1 MSIQNLSAEELRQR
15 LREQP
20 EHLEIVDVRQ
30 PLEFAAVHIRG
41 SKLIPLDQFE
51 SRWGEIDWTKEVV
64 FVCPQRRPQP
74 PHGARW
80 PPRPA
85 GRSGTCVSGFSSV
98 TATARENFSEVP
110 RGGVER
116 YF

>member
-64 FVCPQRRPQP
+64 FVCRS
-74 PHGARW
+74 GARS
-80 PPRPA
+80 RLTA
-85 GRSGTCVSGFSSV
+85 QVAAASGR
-98 TATARENFSEVP
+98 EVGNLRFGIFECYRDGKGEFLEGS